1 MVVSKDS
8 YTYNNKWYIIIIVQ
22 KKTKD
27 INYNTGLYDQQS
39 YAALVDG
46 QYLDY

>member
-8 YTYNNKWYIIIIVQ
+8 YPYNQQVIYYCCYYYYT

-39 YAALVDG
+39 YAGVG
-46 QYLDY
+46 